1 MRSCRRYLLWIK
13 VLMGTT
19 LLLTGC
25 AYNYDAVVQ
34 RLSPAEQAEFA
45 IYRNVM
51 TGTQKR
57 TYLAK
62 TTAAERTAYLN
73 EISLAQRFQ
82 QLDPVDRE
90 IVRSGAPRVG
100 MSAEALLFIW
110 GDPADTAGDA
120 RHYSRWHYMGSSLG
134 RSASYHP
141 WENSNRVEVYL
152 ANNKV
157 LGWVDTLP
165 IGDHGGECHGQ
176 GC

>member
-1 MRSCRRYLLWIK
+1 MKFCRLCLLWTN
-13 VLMGTT
+13 VLMGTM
-19 LLLTGC
+19 LLLTSC
-25 AYNYDAVVQ
+25 AHNYDAAVQ
-34 RLSPAEQAEFA
+34 QLSPAEQAEFS

-62 TTAAERTAYLN
+62 ASAAERTAYLS
-73 EISLAQRFQ
+73 EIGLAQRYQ
-82 QLDPVDRE
+82 RLDPADRE
-90 IVRSGAPRVG
+90 TVRSGAPRVG
-100 MSAEALLFIW
+100 MSADALLFVW

-120 RHYSRWHYMGSSLG
+120 RLYSRWHYMGSSLG
-134 RSASYHP
+134 RSANYHP

-152 ANNKV
+152 ANGRV

>member
-1 MRSCRRYLLWIK
+1 MSSRRLCLLWIN
-13 VLMGTT
+13 VLIGTT

-25 AYNYDAVVQ
+25 MYNYDAAVQ
-34 RLSPAEQAEFA
+34 QLSPPEQAEFS

-73 EISLAQRFQ
+73 EIGLAQRFQ
-82 QLDPVDRE
+82 RLDPVDRE
-90 IVRSGAPRVG
+90 AVQSGAPRVG
-100 MSAEALLFIW
+100 MSAEALRFVW
-110 GDPADTAGDA
+110 GDPVETAGDA
-120 RHYSRWHYMGSSLG
+120 RLYSRWQYLGWSLG
-134 RSASYHP
+134 RSTSYHP
-141 WENSNRVEVYL
+141 WESSNRVEVYL
-152 ANNKV
+152 ANGKV